1 MCSKKEMEM
10 LTFKQFVEKHCWK
23 GYTKK
28 GMKKKGKRMV
38 NNCVKEDVDYQRRCT
53 YVDDRPILGVTEIIN
68 IEGIGEVEAKID
80 SGNEAYNVLLG
91 LDIEYKNHNV
101 TFTTVNDKR
110 LTLPMTGSVDIN
122 IGSGNIESRP
132 TVELNF
138 TIQGKHYTGVTF
150 SLADRAQN
158 DQPVLIGEP
167 FVKKINALIDV
178 KQGD

>member
-1 MCSKKEMEM
+1 M

-23 GYTKK
+23 GYVKH
-28 GMKKKGKRMV
+28 GMKKKGDHMV
-38 NNCVKEDVDYQRRCT
+38 NNCVKRSEDEELS
-53 YVDDRPILGVTEIIN
+53 DRPVLGVTEIIN

-91 LDIEYKNHNV
+91 LDIEQNGRKV
-101 TFTTVNDKR
+101 SFTTVGDKR

-138 TIQGKHYTGVTF
+138 SIDGKHYTGVTF

-178 KQGD
+178 KRGS

>member
-1 MCSKKEMEM
+1 MK
-10 LTFKQFVEKHCWK
+10 TFKEFI
-23 GYTKK
+23 
-28 GMKKKGKRMV
+28 
-38 NNCVKEDVDYQRRCT
+38 KERSVGSL
-53 YVDDRPILGVTEIIN
+53 DRPVLGVTEIID

-91 LDIEYKNHNV
+91 TDIDHHGHKC
-101 TFTTVNDKR
+101 TFTTVNNKR
-110 LTLPMTGSVDIN
+110 LTLPCVGKVDIN

-138 TIQGKHYTGVTF
+138 ILQNKKYTGITF
-150 SLADRAQN
+150 SLADRTQN

>member
-1 MCSKKEMEM
+1 M
-10 LTFKQFVEKHCWK
+10 LTFKQFVNEKQCWK
-23 GYTKK
+23 GYVRR
-28 GMKKKGKRMV
+28 GMKKKGNRMV
-38 NNCVKEDVDYQRRCT
+38 NNCVKEDVSTRPAGLP
-53 YVDDRPILGVTEIIN
+53 RPILGVTEIID

-91 LDIEYKNHNV
+91 LDIRQQGDKIN
-101 TFTTVNDKR
+101 FTTVGDKR
-110 LTLPMTGSVDIN
+110 LTLPMTGSIDIN

-138 TIQGKHYTGVTF
+138 TLQGKYYTGVTF
-150 SLADRAQN
+150 SLADRVQN

-167 FVKKINALIDV
+167 FVKQINALIDV